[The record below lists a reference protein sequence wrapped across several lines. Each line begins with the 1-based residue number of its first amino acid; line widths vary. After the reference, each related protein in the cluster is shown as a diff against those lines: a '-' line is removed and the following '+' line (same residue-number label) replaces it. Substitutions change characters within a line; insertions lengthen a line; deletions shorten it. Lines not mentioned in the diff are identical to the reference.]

1 MAETPN
7 LTKAAPGHG
16 QMDRP
21 YDPEERARMDR
32 EAPELAMGDG
42 HNALA
47 GSAAGVGSVEYD
59 DPGAFDV
66 GSGRRPQSTR
76 EGPVNTGPDGYDS
89 GDPAE
94 LDRIRAGGL
103 APGEA
108 LPDDFAG
115 SRPVEP
121 LNRPT
126 APD

>member
-1 MAETPN
+1 MAETSN
-7 LTKAAPGHG
+7 LTKAAPEHG

-32 EAPELAMGDG
+32 EAPQLAMASD
-42 HNALA
+42 HHALA

-66 GSGRRPQSTR
+66 GTGRRPQATR
-76 EGPVNTGPDGYDS
+76 EGPVITGPDGYEP

-108 LPDDFAG
+108 LPQRDEG
-115 SRPVEP
+115 RPVEP

>member
-7 LTKAAPGHG
+7 PTRSAPEHG

-32 EAPELAMGDG
+32 EAPQLAMGDG

-66 GSGRRPQSTR
+66 GAGRRPQATIDIEGSAPLGR
-76 EGPVNTGPDGYDS
+76 ET
-89 GDPAE
+89 AE

-103 APGEA
+103 APGESA
-108 LPDDFAG
+108 P
-115 SRPVEP
+115 RPEEGRRVDP
-121 LNRPT
+121 FNRPT
-126 APD
+126 PPD

>member
-7 LTKAAPGHG
+7 LTRAAPEHG

-21 YDPEERARMDR
+21 YDPDERARMDR

-66 GSGRRPQSTR
+66 GTGRRPQATIDVER
-76 EGPVNTGPDGYDS
+76 TARMA

-103 APGEA
+103 APGETA
-108 LPDDFAG
+108 PRPEQG
-115 SRPVEP
+115 RPVNP
-121 LNRPT
+121 VDRPT
-126 APD
+126 PPD

>member
-1 MAETPN
+1 MADTPN
-7 LTKAAPGHG
+7 LTKAAPEHG
-16 QMDRP
+16 QIDRP

-66 GSGRRPQSTR
+66 GTGRRPQATIDIEGSAPLGR
-76 EGPVNTGPDGYDS
+76 ET
-89 GDPAE
+89 AE

-103 APGEA
+103 APGESPPRPREA
-108 LPDDFAG
+108 RPVDPF
-115 SRPVEP
+115 SRPMP
-121 LNRPT
+121 
-126 APD
+126 PD

>member
-7 LTKAAPGHG
+7 LTKAAPGHR

-21 YDPEERARMDR
+21 HDPEERARMDR
-32 EAPELAMGDG
+32 EAPRLAMNSD
-42 HNALA
+42 HHALA

-66 GSGRRPQSTR
+66 GAGRRPR
-76 EGPVNTGPDGYDS
+76 AAIDVERTGPLA

-94 LDRIRAGGL
+94 RDRLRAGGL
-103 APGEA
+103 APGETA
-108 LPDDFAG
+108 EQG
-115 SRPVEP
+115 RPIEP

-126 APD
+126 PPD